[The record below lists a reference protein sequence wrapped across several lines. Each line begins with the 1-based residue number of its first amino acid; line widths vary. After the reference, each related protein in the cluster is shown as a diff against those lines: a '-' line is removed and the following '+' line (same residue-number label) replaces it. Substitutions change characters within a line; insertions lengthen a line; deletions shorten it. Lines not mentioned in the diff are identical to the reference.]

1 MNLFLRRS
9 RTASHVKMEN
19 NLEQEITRE
28 SIFII
33 GHVLSVDGRI
43 VRIRLNK
50 NKNQSHLLYAG
61 KTVKNVSVGGYVK
74 IVKGFVNIIGKVEGE
89 SISEEEYFNQEYN
102 KEETKINRIL
112 QVSLFGHFEGG
123 RFKQGIKE
131 MPLIDNECYL
141 LNRDEFSALHQFYK
155 NSEKTITIGSLTE
168 EPSQKIKLDV
178 NSLFASH
185 IGIFGNT
192 GSGKSNTLARI
203 YTELFKEYE
212 GDDEFKNKSDF
223 VIIDFNGEYIGDEM
237 ITKDKIVYELSTGKK
252 ESKKKYPVSKEN
264 LNKTEVLSVLLE
276 ATEKTQKPFL
286 DRVVRND
293 YLDDTGKFNSR
304 VISDIEEICRNIIDK
319 KDKNLREGVIV
330 ELFGR
335 LSNLV
340 LDESKG
346 GIINLKKDIENN
358 LHFFSGTGGA
368 PDYYWDRPLNANFNN
383 TTPIYDNRLKTGI
396 DGLTF
401 KNDEF
406 SKLKL
411 KIILNYFHE
420 TVKGYSNQEHIGP
433 LIGRMFRKFDM
444 LEKLIEI
451 KEYDE
456 PGNLA
461 IVCLRDV
468 NIEMKKIIPLV
479 VCKQLYERKK
489 ESDDKESLH
498 IIIDEAHN
506 ILSIMSQRE
515 SETWKDYRLETFEE
529 IIKEGRKFG
538 VFLTIASQRP
548 YDISPTI
555 ISQLHNY
562 FIHRL
567 INDNDI
573 NAVEKAVAYLDKL
586 SFQTISILSVG
597 SCFVA
602 GLASDIPVKVD
613 IDLLE
618 EAKRP
623 QSGTV
628 DLEKVWLVKQL

>member
-1 MNLFLRRS
+1 MTTKIKPIEKELI
-9 RTASHVKMEN
+9 K
-19 NLEQEITRE
+19 E

-33 GHVLSVDGRI
+33 GRVLSVDGRI
-43 VRIRLNK
+43 VKIKLNK
-50 NKNQSHLLYAG
+50 NKNHSHILFEG

-74 IVKGFVNIIGKVEGE
+74 IVKGFVSIIGKVEGE
-89 SISEEEYFNQEYN
+89 FISEDKYFNKEYS

-112 QVSLFGHFEGG
+112 QVSLFGHFEENH
-123 RFKQGIKE
+123 FKQGIKE

-141 LNRDEFSALHQFYK
+141 LNRDEFNTLHQFYK
-155 NSEKTITIGSLTE
+155 NSQKSIAIGSLTE
-168 EPSQKIKLDV
+168 EPSQKIRLGI
-178 NSLFASH
+178 NNLFASH

-192 GSGKSNTLARI
+192 GSGKSNTLATI
-203 YTELFKEYE
+203 YTELFKELVDHE
-212 GDDEFKNKSDF
+212 EFKKRSDF
-223 VIIDFNGEYIGDEM
+223 AIIDFNGEYIGEDM
-237 ITKDKIVYELSTGKK
+237 ITNNKTVYELSTGKN
-252 ESKKKYPVSKEN
+252 ESKKKYPITREN
-264 LNKTEVLSVLLE
+264 LNKVEMLSVLLE

-293 YLDDTGKFNSR
+293 YLDDADKFNSR
-304 VISDIEEICRNIIDK
+304 VIFDIEEICKNIIDK
-319 KDKNLREGVIV
+319 KDKNMREGVVV

-340 LDESKG
+340 LEESKEN
-346 GIINLKKDIENN
+346 IINLKKDIENN
-358 LHFFSGTGGA
+358 LHFHSGTN
-368 PDYYWDRPLNANFNN
+368 DYYWTTTDTNNFNN
-383 TTPIYDNRLKTGI
+383 NTPIYDNKIKTSVDNLK
-396 DGLTF
+396 F

-420 TVKGYSNQEHIGP
+420 TIKGYSNQEHIGP
-433 LIGRMFRKFDM
+433 LIGRTFRKFDM

-451 KEYDE
+451 NDDIDSK
-456 PGNLA
+456 NLSV
-461 IVCLRDV
+461 VCLRDV
-468 NIEMKKIIPLV
+468 NIEMKKIIPLIV
-479 VCKQLYERKK
+479 SKQLYERKK
-489 ESDDKESLH
+489 ESSDKTSLH

-506 ILSIMSQRE
+506 ILSTMSQRE

-548 YDISPTI
+548 YDISATI

-586 SFQTISILSVG
+586 SFQTIPILPVG
-597 SCFVA
+597 SCFIA

-618 EAKRP
+618 ENKRP
-623 QSGTV
+623 KSGTV
-628 DLEKVWLVKQL
+628 DLEKEWSNNKDKDIVENIT

>member
-1 MNLFLRRS
+1 MTTKIKSIEREL
-9 RTASHVKMEN
+9 
-19 NLEQEITRE
+19 IRE

-33 GHVLSVDGRI
+33 GRVLSVDGRI
-43 VRIRLNK
+43 VKIKLNK
-50 NKNQSHLLYAG
+50 NKNHSHILFEG

-74 IVKGFVNIIGKVEGE
+74 IVKGFVSIIGKVEGE
-89 SISEEEYFNQEYN
+89 FISEEKYFNKEYN

-112 QVSLFGHFEGG
+112 QVSLFGHFEGNC
-123 RFKQGIKE
+123 FKQGIKE
-131 MPLIDNECYL
+131 MPLIDNECFL
-141 LNRDEFSALHQFYK
+141 LNRDEFNALHQFYK
-155 NSEKTITIGSLTE
+155 NSQKSIVIGNLTE
-168 EPSQKIKLDV
+168 EPSQTIRLGV
-178 NSLFASH
+178 NNLFASH

-192 GSGKSNTLARI
+192 GSGKSNTLAKI
-203 YTELFKEYE
+203 YTELFKEFE
-212 GDDEFKNKSDF
+212 NFEEFKKRSDF
-223 VIIDFNGEYIGDEM
+223 VIIDFNGEYIGDNM
-237 ITKDKIVYELSTGKK
+237 ITTNKIVYELSTGKS
-252 ESKKKYPVSKEN
+252 ESKKKYPITREN
-264 LNKTEVLSVLLE
+264 LNKVEVLSVLLE

-293 YLDDTGKFNSR
+293 YLDDEEKFNSR
-304 VISDIEEICRNIIDK
+304 VISDIEDICRNIIDK
-319 KDKNLREGVIV
+319 KDKNIREGVVV

-340 LDESKG
+340 SNESEE
-346 GIINLKKDIENN
+346 GIKNTKKDIENN
-358 LHFFSGTGGA
+358 LHFHSGTN
-368 PDYYWDRPLNANFNN
+368 DYYWSTTDTNNFNN
-383 TTPIYDNRLKTGI
+383 NTPIYDNKIKTNVDSLK
-396 DGLTF
+396 F

-411 KIILNYFHE
+411 KIILNYFRE
-420 TVKGYSNQEHIGP
+420 TIKGYSNQEHIGP
-433 LIGRMFRKFDM
+433 LIGRTFRKFDM

-451 KEYDE
+451 NEE
-456 PGNLA
+456 TGVNNLS
-461 IVCLRDV
+461 VLCLRDV
-468 NIEMKKIIPLV
+468 NIEMKKVIPLI
-479 VCKQLYERKK
+479 VCKQLYEKKK
-489 ESDDKESLH
+489 EANNKTSLH
-498 IIIDEAHN
+498 IIVDEAHN
-506 ILSIMSQRE
+506 ILSTMSQRE

-586 SFQTISILSVG
+586 SFQSIPILPVG

-618 EAKRP
+618 ESKRP
-623 QSGTV
+623 KSGTV
-628 DLEKVWLVKQL
+628 DLEKEWSNNIKVQEILNPPTTL

>member
-1 MNLFLRRS
+1 MK
-9 RTASHVKMEN
+9 TEN
-19 NLEQEITRE
+19 NLEQELVKE

-33 GHVLSVDGRI
+33 GYVLSVVGRSI
-43 VRIRLNK
+43 KIRLNK

-61 KTVKNVSVGGYVK
+61 KIVKNISVGGYVK

-89 SISEEEYFNQEYN
+89 FISEEKYFNREYN
-102 KEETKINRIL
+102 KEETKIDRIL
-112 QVSLFGHFEGG
+112 EVSLFGHFEGS

-155 NSEKTITIGSLTE
+155 DSEKTITIGSLTE
-168 EPSQKIKLDV
+168 EPSQKIKLGV
-178 NSLFASH
+178 NNLFASH

-203 YTELFKEYE
+203 YTELFKEYD
-212 GDDEFKNKSDF
+212 GNDEFKNKSDF

-237 ITKDKIVYELSTGKK
+237 ITKDKIVYKLSTGKK
-252 ESKKKYPVSKEN
+252 DSEKKYPVSKEN

-293 YLDDTGKFNSR
+293 YLDDEEKFNSR
-304 VISDIEEICRNIIDK
+304 VISNIEDICRDIIDK
-319 KDKNLREGVIV
+319 KDPRNLNKSVILD
-330 ELFGR
+330 LFGKI
-335 LSNLV
+335 SNMVSDNDKDKILN
-340 LDESKG
+340 LKTDTESK
-346 GIINLKKDIENN
+346 
-358 LHFFSGTGGA
+358 LHFHSATSVNE
-368 PDYYWDRPLNANFNN
+368 YYWDSPVTSNFNN
-383 TTPIYDNRLKTGI
+383 TTPIYDNRLKTVI
-396 DGLTF
+396 DSLTF

-433 LIGRMFRKFDM
+433 LIGRMFRKFAM

-461 IVCLRDV
+461 VVCLRDV

-479 VCKQLYERKK
+479 ICKQLYERKK

-573 NAVEKAVAYLDKL
+573 NAIEKAVAYLDKL

-597 SCFVA
+597 SCFIA

-618 EAKRP
+618 KAKRP

-628 DLEKVWLVKQL
+628 NLEDAWVSKEK